1 MVMSSH
7 PETRN
12 PREDKMRNIEE
23 ADEKA
28 MSMRL
33 RILKERHQAL
43 DDEIDEANEKNYL
56 TAREQM
62 RIKELKVRRLR
73 LRDLIDIMEREGVSS

>member
-1 MVMSSH
+1 MSSH

-73 LRDLIDIMEREGVSS
+73 LRDLIDTMEGEGVSS

>member
-1 MVMSSH
+1 MGMSFH

-73 LRDLIDIMEREGVSS
+73 LRDLIDTMEREGVSS

>member
-7 PETRN
+7 PETN

-73 LRDLIDIMEREGVSS
+73 LRDLIDTMEREGVSS